1 MGGTQNHAGGPA
13 CLQGLNPK
21 KVVWV
26 FYPHLRAYSIW
37 LLGYPDAA
45 LSEAGHAIKDAHNF
59 GQAGTLM
66 FALGHVLQT
75 YFLCAEYA
83 AANALADELIRLAD
97 EKRALHWKAASG
109 W

>member
-1 MGGTQNHAGGPA
+1 
-13 CLQGLNPK
+13 
-21 KVVWV
+21 
-26 FYPHLRAYSIW
+26 
-37 LLGYPDAA
+37 
-45 LSEAGHAIKDAHNF
+45 
-59 GQAGTLM
+59 M